1 MPVDDLE
8 DKRRRINNTALKYFG
23 LVMSAAWIV
32 LGIVIIYMPDNM
44 LNISS
49 SQKSFLGILFILYGV
64 YRLVRVYWQYFR
76 KRG

>member
-23 LVMSAAWIV
+23 LFMSAAWIV

-49 SQKSFLGILFILYGV
+49 SQKSLLGVLFILYGV